1 MDTVHIPYAK
11 TRRNSRAILRVTTTI
26 RFLPASLKTSPGPTP
41 MPLTIETPEAAAL
54 ARGLARLTG
63 ESMAEAITTVLRERL
78 ARERARREGPADLT
92 ARVTALASQLRAE
105 YGTTPITRAEWN
117 AAAGEQ

>member
-1 MDTVHIPYAK
+1 
-11 TRRNSRAILRVTTTI
+11 
-26 RFLPASLKTSPGPTP
+26 

-117 AAAGEQ
+117 AAAGEH